1 MNVFAVEVSQ
11 LAEVVWVSALA
22 GIGITT
28 TYSVAVLGAGRYLE
42 ATRTGRRVA
51 AFAYGALALAFLLVF
66 VGGVIWGVVVM
77 LAK

>member
-1 MNVFAVEVSQ
+1 MTVFAVEVSQ

-51 AFAYGALALAFLLVF
+51 ALAYAAIAVGFLLVF
-66 VGGVIWGVVVM
+66 VGGLIWGVAIM